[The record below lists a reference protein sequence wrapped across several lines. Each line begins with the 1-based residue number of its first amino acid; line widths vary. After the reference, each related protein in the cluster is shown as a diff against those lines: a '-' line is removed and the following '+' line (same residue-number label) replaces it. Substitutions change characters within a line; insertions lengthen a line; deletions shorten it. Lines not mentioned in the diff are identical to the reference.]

1 MIYTLIIILI
11 LIFLVSGTYLTGHQI
26 RDYQVSPPDQE
37 IDFLG
42 KQVKLSELADIY
54 QPDLYHNSSFETP
67 PLLWIWYEPIL
78 QDDYLDIIYS
88 YAWENEINPI
98 KVLHIYY
105 SQFRAVFYGYPV
117 YDIEYIQVRISRENG
132 NVVYARFETSSSNDY
147 DKPFQEHL
155 VNKVT
160 INSYQDFVEKK
171 YNQDGDLLSE
181 ESTTGKVVINNRIQ
195 IASQTWNHMQRI
207 KIDETYDQRIDASLQ
222 FLGEE
227 EYKKYRFVRK
237 SQSDYQTEE
246 NFISNSISAVTK
258 FIFLTLPA
266 AILLFI
272 FSAAKKQN
280 NKSKG

>member
-11 LIFLVSGTYLTGHQI
+11 LILLVGGTYLTGHQT

-54 QPDLYHNSSFETP
+54 QPDLYHNSSYETP

-78 QDDYLDIIYS
+78 QDNYLDIIYS

-207 KIDETYDQRIDASLQ
+207 KIDETYDQKIDAALR
-222 FLGEE
+222 FLDEE
-227 EYKKYRFVRK
+227 EYRKYRFVRK

>member
-11 LIFLVSGTYLTGHQI
+11 LILLVGGTYLTGHQT

-54 QPDLYHNSSFETP
+54 QPDLYHNSSYETP

-78 QDDYLDIIYS
+78 QDNYLDIIYS

-147 DKPFQEHL
+147 NKPFQEHL